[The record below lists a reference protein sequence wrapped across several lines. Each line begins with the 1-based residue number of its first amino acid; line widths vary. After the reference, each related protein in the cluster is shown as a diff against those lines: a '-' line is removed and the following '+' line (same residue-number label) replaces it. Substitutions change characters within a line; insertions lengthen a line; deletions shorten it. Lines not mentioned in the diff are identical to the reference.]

1 MNMGQQKKSTI
12 LEIGI
17 WKRKPQGK
25 KSLME
30 GCSQVPNKNLQ
41 QKFRMIHLGLIPGAG
56 NLGKLFIWMKIH
68 GLM

>member
-1 MNMGQQKKSTI
+1 
-12 LEIGI
+12 
-17 WKRKPQGK
+17 
-25 KSLME
+25 ME

-68 GLM
+68 GLMNTHKAFGQMAKWLDWTSGHNEQGVP